1 MPELFT
7 FIAVGLAIVTSWWNP
22 FNRRLTDE
30 NNVLAAINGLKESL
44 TERLDSLEG
53 NFTELKG
60 EFTELKANVSERFDS
75 LEESFTE
82 RLDSLEGNV
91 SERLDRVEDLL
102 LAPFESQKL
111 ARMCAV
117 SVSIS
122 PPSKEGNDRAC
133 GTLVRLNDGN
143 FYALTSRHV
152 VIDSDNGCRR
162 RVSKVTTID
171 DKNIP
176 VLENEI
182 KYSWKDDLAVI
193 PLDFAIEGQEP
204 ANFCEVA
211 QDDSELLFHAELFGI
226 SPREKETRAVYGRV
240 LAFDGNIVKGDF
252 QGTNGFS
259 GTGYF
264 FNRKVVAVHKGAGQ
278 SRHWEE
284 LWEGEMGEVD
294 MNNEEYSKKALL
306 NKRLEN
312 ATMDMIRAP
321 LGDEG
326 KLAAAFVTELGGLVR
341 YEARNPE
348 AHAVKAY
355 LAHDGLQENIGAL
368 PLCNVT
374 KY

>member
-22 FNRRLTDE
+22 FNRRRTDD

-53 NFTELKG
+53 N
-60 EFTELKANVSERFDS
+60 FTELKANVSERFDS

-294 MNNEEYSKKALL
+294 MNNEEYSKKTLL

-326 KLAAAFVTELGGLVR
+326 KLASAFVTELGKFVR
-341 YEARNPE
+341 YEVRNARNPE

-355 LAHDGLQENIGAL
+355 LAHDGLEENARAL
-368 PLCNVT
+368 PLCSE
-374 KY
+374 